1 MEMCRFT
8 GLDDIEYKKVAAVL
22 LRMTSSKQPRAAH
35 FLSEEQRL
43 RLLETLRFD
52 QIQVRQMTIK
62 RAHTKTCQWL
72 LKKSEYLDWLD
83 TSKIPDHYGFL
94 WIKGKPGAGK
104 STMMKFAFGSCQK
117 RMKDRIVISYFFN
130 ARGTEL
136 EKSTIGMYRSLLV
149 QLLEQLPELQCV
161 FDNRRFTDWDSKFK
175 HQYTELLETIF
186 EDAIQRLGQSSLI
199 CYIDALDE
207 CEERQIRDMVKF
219 FQRLGELALSA
230 GIQFQVCFSSRH
242 YPHITITKGL
252 TLVLEGQE
260 GHSQDIT
267 TYIDSELKI
276 GHSKLAEQIRLELQE
291 KAMGVFMWV
300 VLVVDILNKEHDGGR
315 IHALRKRLRDIPSD
329 LHELFRDILT
339 RDCHNKNELIL
350 CIQWLLFA
358 RHPLSPEELYFAILS
373 VISPQQISKWDQ
385 EEVTVG
391 TIQRFILNSSKGLAE
406 ITKSK
411 EPTIQFIHE
420 SVKDFL
426 LKENGLSAL
435 LSDLGMNF
443 EGQSHEQLKLGCLH
457 HLSVDLTA
465 HFSLAATAHKA
476 SSKEAGTL
484 RQSATK
490 AFPFLQYAVQN
501 VLYHADSAQRSGID
515 QKNFLSSFELAKWVT
530 LDNVFEKHEVR
541 RHTSKASLS
550 YILAEHNMPN
560 LVRIL
565 PSDPSCFKVEDERYG
580 LPIFAAWAHD
590 NDEVIQVFLS
600 KQVEKF
606 PPTSPLHE
614 IYNQYLHDSRRGG
627 GFGRDFTYNK
637 RRGVVSYLAQYGD
650 ERLLRFLLETKDYD
664 LDGVDNYHRSPLWWA
679 ATHGHEAMVQ
689 LLLEKDVDTDAK
701 DKDDRTPL
709 IQASMKGHEA
719 VVELLLQKSHKI
731 DMQDN
736 EGLTALSWAV
746 VDDHPDII
754 KLLLQ
759 NGADADIRERSLD
772 QTALSVAASNGN
784 GAVIQLLLDTG
795 KIDVEARDN
804 LNRTPLM
811 IAAIN
816 GHEAMVRL
824 LLDTGKTDPSVM
836 DYDGRTA
843 LCWASREGHRGVVQV
858 LLDDGRV
865 DSDSRDAGGRTPLG
879 WASINGHKAV
889 VQLLLDTGNVNVDS
903 KDNSGSTALFWAT
916 MSGNEAIVRL
926 LIEKGKA
933 NVSLEDNFSNSPL
946 LIAAERGHETVF
958 KLILN
963 TGMINVDG
971 CDGDGQ
977 TPLSKAAENGHGGI
991 VKMLLNTNLVDADK
1005 KVNNGRTPLWYA
1017 ATKGHKA
1024 IAEQLLATNKVDIN
1038 VKDQGGRS
1046 PLSVASTRGFKDIVM
1061 MLLEKQAN
1069 FEAQDKCGLTPL
1081 SCAVKHGHKA
1091 IVQLLLDVGVANV
1104 NHKDKYDRTG
1114 LWWAVAT
1121 GNKAITKLILDTER
1135 ANVNIKDHHGLTPL
1149 LMATKHG
1156 NGAVALLLLDSGKV
1170 DIDTTDEDGHT
1181 ALWWARR
1188 YMLEDVIAVL
1198 EAQS

>member
-52 QIQVRQMTIK
+52 QIQVRQMTIR

-252 TLVLEGQE
+252 TLVLERQE

-339 RDCHNKNELIL
+339 RDCHNKNELIV

-373 VISPQQISKWDQ
+373 VISPQHISKWDQ

-391 TIQRFILNSSKGLAE
+391 TIKRFILNSSKGLAE

-411 EPTIQFIHE
+411 EPTVQFIHE

-426 LKENGLSAL
+426 LKEDGLSAV
-435 LSDLGMNF
+435 LSDLGSNF

-457 HLSVDLTA
+457 HLSVDLTT
-465 HFSLAATAHKA
+465 HFSLAATPHKA
-476 SSKEAGTL
+476 SSSEAGTL

-501 VLYHADSAQRSGID
+501 VLYHADSAQSGGVD
-515 QKNFLSSFELAKWVT
+515 QKNFLNFFALAKWVT
-530 LDNVFEKHEVR
+530 LDNVFEKHQVR
-541 RHTSKASLS
+541 RHNSNASLL

-560 LVRIL
+560 LIKIL
-565 PSDPSCFKVEDERYG
+565 PSDSSCLKVEDERYG
-580 LPIFAAWAHD
+580 PPIFAALAQG
-590 NDEVIQVFLS
+590 NDEVIIPIS
-600 KQVEKF
+600 T
-606 PPTSPLHE
+606 PH
-614 IYNQYLHDSRRGG
+614 YLP
-627 GFGRDFTYNK
+627 
-637 RRGVVSYLAQYGD
+637 Q
-650 ERLLRFLLETKDYD
+650 
-664 LDGVDNYHRSPLWWA
+664 
-679 ATHGHEAMVQ
+679 
-689 LLLEKDVDTDAK
+689 
-701 DKDDRTPL
+701 
-709 IQASMKGHEA
+709 
-719 VVELLLQKSHKI
+719 
-731 DMQDN
+731 
-736 EGLTALSWAV
+736 GLFHL
-746 VDDHPDII
+746 
-754 KLLLQ
+754 
-759 NGADADIRERSLD
+759 
-772 QTALSVAASNGN
+772 
-784 GAVIQLLLDTG
+784 
-795 KIDVEARDN
+795 
-804 LNRTPLM
+804 
-811 IAAIN
+811 
-816 GHEAMVRL
+816 
-824 LLDTGKTDPSVM
+824 
-836 DYDGRTA
+836 
-843 LCWASREGHRGVVQV
+843 
-858 LLDDGRV
+858 
-865 DSDSRDAGGRTPLG
+865 
-879 WASINGHKAV
+879 
-889 VQLLLDTGNVNVDS
+889 
-903 KDNSGSTALFWAT
+903 
-916 MSGNEAIVRL
+916 
-926 LIEKGKA
+926 
-933 NVSLEDNFSNSPL
+933 
-946 LIAAERGHETVF
+946 
-958 KLILN
+958 
-963 TGMINVDG
+963 
-971 CDGDGQ
+971 
-977 TPLSKAAENGHGGI
+977 
-991 VKMLLNTNLVDADK
+991 
-1005 KVNNGRTPLWYA
+1005 
-1017 ATKGHKA
+1017 
-1024 IAEQLLATNKVDIN
+1024 
-1038 VKDQGGRS
+1038 
-1046 PLSVASTRGFKDIVM
+1046 TRCLYF
-1061 MLLEKQAN
+1061 
-1069 FEAQDKCGLTPL
+1069 
-1081 SCAVKHGHKA
+1081 
-1091 IVQLLLDVGVANV
+1091 
-1104 NHKDKYDRTG
+1104 
-1114 LWWAVAT
+1114 
-1121 GNKAITKLILDTER
+1121 
-1135 ANVNIKDHHGLTPL
+1135 
-1149 LMATKHG
+1149 
-1156 NGAVALLLLDSGKV
+1156 
-1170 DIDTTDEDGHT
+1170 
-1181 ALWWARR
+1181 
-1188 YMLEDVIAVL
+1188 
-1198 EAQS
+1198 